1 MSEEFATRTELN
13 GLGSRLNE
21 VEMLKPRMIRTED
34 DIQVIFKTIECDKK
48 EHVDLR
54 KEIGVVGLEI
64 QKSINNLMTK
74 SMIGI
79 AVPTILILV
88 QLLMQAL
95 NK

>member
-1 MSEEFATRTELN
+1 MSQEFATRTELN

-21 VEMLKPRMIRTED
+21 VEMLKPRMIRNEA
-34 DIQVIFKTIECDKK
+34 DIKLLFQKSESDKE

-54 KEIGVVGLEI
+54 SEINAVGMQI
-64 QKSINNLMTK
+64 QKSINDLMTK

-95 NK
+95 KK